1 MTGQRNCRCMIEHL
15 PQNPTATLVSA
26 IFLVSCLA
34 TGIPSSGSQVTAYAD
49 PPPLPPIPMMDQGV
63 EDRTAKADSQTGR
76 LPPSPVETEQKA
88 LIEKALRGESVDAP
102 DNMLGDI
109 VEMIQR
115 RGSLLDGS
123 ELGKDMPRM
132 DSDSGKT
139 DVDQGP
145 TGSQADRSVQTD
157 PQRISRNLIAAEQLV
172 RAARLL
178 LETAPGDESTRQLVN
193 QMRVRA
199 VKLIQPR
206 Q

>member
-1 MTGQRNCRCMIEHL
+1 M
-15 PQNPTATLVSA
+15 A
-26 IFLVSCLA
+26 
-34 TGIPSSGSQVTAYAD
+34 AYAD
-49 PPPLPPIPMMDQGV
+49 PPALPPIPV
-63 EDRTAKADSQTGR
+63 EDLSEDDGVGEANSHTDW
-76 LPPSPVETEQKA
+76 PSPSPAETEQKK

-109 VEMIQR
+109 VEMIKR

-123 ELGKDMPRM
+123 ELSNDMPLM
-132 DSDSGKT
+132 DSGSGKI
-139 DVDQGP
+139 DVGDSP
-145 TGSQADRSVQTD
+145 TGSRPGVSHPDD

-178 LETAPGDESTRQLVN
+178 LETDPEDESTRQLVN

-206 Q
+206 P